1 MLLMIWSVDY
11 AMLILTWIVVS
22 AVAGWLLCERE
33 WLNSSGNQ
41 VLDSYRHWRAE
52 RRERAEAF
60 RHDPPN
66 L

>member
-1 MLLMIWSVDY
+1 
-11 AMLILTWIVVS
+11 MLILTWIVVS